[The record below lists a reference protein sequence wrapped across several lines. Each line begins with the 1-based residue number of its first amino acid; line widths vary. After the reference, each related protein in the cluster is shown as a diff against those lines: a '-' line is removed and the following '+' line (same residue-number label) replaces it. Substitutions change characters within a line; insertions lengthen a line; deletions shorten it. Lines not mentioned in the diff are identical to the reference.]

1 MTADIRTDLGFQH
14 PYLDQ
19 PLSCMRFKTLRC
31 LTQTP
36 SVPAVTM
43 QKPGEQRE
51 LTGRSPAIFFF
62 FLRHVNLSVRGK
74 KTDYF
79 PWILFMH
86 FGLSKMASLSRTV

>member
-14 PYLDQ
+14 PYLNQ

-62 FLRHVNLSVRGK
+62 LKTCEFVCEGK
-74 KTDYF
+74 EDR
-79 PWILFMH
+79 LF
-86 FGLSKMASLSRTV
+86 SLDSIHAFWTL